1 MYTDVD
7 DVDATQS
14 LDLSPDHL
22 KEGADP
28 MALKFVKFQRVKSV
42 TLFIE
47 ESAGGNT
54 VALGGL
60 RFFGYPIAAMNMNN
74 FKKQQES

>member
-1 MYTDVD
+1 
-7 DVDATQS
+7 
-14 LDLSPDHL
+14 LIPENL

-28 MALKFVKFQRVKSV
+28 IPLKFVKFQRVKSV

-47 ESAGGNT
+47 ESAGGNN

-60 RFFGYPIAAMNMNN
+60 RFYGYPVASMNMNN